1 MDKDTVGLIPSLQL
15 DGLRP
20 LVSSRKGKAPDATP
34 ATDEELAVVL
44 QRNELQTQQA
54 RPTDIRM
61 TRSLSWVVQDDGATI
76 EILAAEERRS
86 TQDRDMA
93 CRLSGQPT
101 YIARRKT
108 PAAPGRR

>member
-20 LVSSRKGKAPDATP
+20 LVSSRKGKAPDA
-34 ATDEELAVVL
+34 DEELAVVL

-76 EILAAEERRS
+76 KILAAEVHRS